1 MQFLTFED
9 FKTVI
14 SLDRLRD
21 ILDYPEV
28 NGTPSPAEQA
38 LIDEAEDILD
48 RSELAAMDEARG
60 WLIGKYDIDTDFAKT
75 GDDRQP
81 ILIMKVVDIALYN
94 IHCILNPKAIP
105 AIREKRY
112 DDAITWFNNVNQGI
126 INPAGLTKPENNSKS
141 HVLFGSN
148 RKRDHYF

>member
-1 MQFLTFED
+1 MQFLTFND

-14 SLDRLRD
+14 NLEKLRD
-21 ILDYPEV
+21 ILDYPDV
-28 NGTPSPAEQA
+28 TGTPSPQQQE
-38 LIDEAEDILD
+38 LIDEAEDMLD

-60 WLIGKYDIDTDFAKT
+60 WLVGKYDIDTDFAKT
-75 GDDRQP
+75 GTSRQP
-81 ILIMKVVDIALYN
+81 ILIMKLVDIALYN

-112 DDAITWFNNVNQGI
+112 DDAITWFREVNEGN
-126 INPAGLTKPENNSKS
+126 INPPGLTKPENGSKS
-141 HVLFGSN
+141 HVMFGSN